1 MNIKTSLILFFL
13 VVLVYNLSWLAVYV
27 TGVNK
32 TLIPSEDTLPAIY
45 LPISLIKE
53 KNFDLNEY
61 YDFLVKKYPNQKN
74 KAGTPFYVR
83 VINGKYISAFPVMA
97 PILAVPIYLI
107 PVLFLKIPVDY
118 FWPPILAKISASI
131 MVSLSTVFI
140 YLAVR
145 ELLDGR
151 RAVFLSL
158 IYAFGTCSYAL
169 SSQGLWQ
176 HAPSQMFLSLSS
188 YFLLSALKRPGLVCL
203 SGLALALATLSR
215 PTSVIPAL
223 ILTIYILHKH
233 KKEIFKFFLLT
244 TPVLFFMFWYNFAY
258 IGSFFSS
265 SYDKKQMFYNW
276 QAPFPEG
283 FLGIW
288 LSPSKG
294 LLTYSPIFIFSLIG
308 IYLLFKREKRA
319 PYFLLFRYSA
329 LVVLVFTLVVG
340 KWYHWFG
347 GWAFGYRMA
356 VDITP
361 FLILLLVPVLESKA
375 FPKLKNLFYFFVFWS
390 IFVQVM
396 GIVFFDGEWHA
407 RFDRGFKESRWL
419 WSIKDSEMVFY
430 LKKILTKIGL

>member
-1 MNIKTSLILFFL
+1 M
-13 VVLVYNLSWLAVYV
+13 YA

-61 YDFLVKKYPNQKN
+61 YGFLVKKYPNQKN
-74 KAGTPFYVR
+74 KAGIPFYVR
-83 VINGKYISAFPVMA
+83 YINGKYVSAFPVMA
-97 PILAVPIYLI
+97 SLLAVPIYLI
-107 PVLFLKIPVDY
+107 PVLFLNNVPVDY
-118 FWPPILAKISASI
+118 FWPPILAKISASV
-131 MVSLSTVFI
+131 MVSLSAVFI
-140 YLAVR
+140 YLALR
-145 ELLDGR
+145 ELLDKR
-151 RAVFLSL
+151 QAVFLSL

-176 HAPSQMFLSLSS
+176 HAPSQMFLSFSI
-188 YFLLSALKRPGLVCL
+188 YLLVAALKSPGLVCL

-215 PTSVIPAL
+215 PTGAIAAL
-223 ILTIYILHKH
+223 ILTFYILHKH
-233 KKEIFKFFLLT
+233 KKEIFKFILLT
-244 TPVLFFMFWYNFAY
+244 TPALLFMFWYNFVY
-258 IGSFFSS
+258 VGSFFST
-265 SYDKKQMFYNW
+265 SYDKKQIFYNW
-276 QAPFPEG
+276 QAPLSEG

-294 LLTYSPIFIFSLIG
+294 LLTYSPIFIFSLLG
-308 IYLLFKREKRA
+308 IYLLFKSEKKA
-319 PYFLLFRYSA
+319 PYFLLFRYFA
-329 LVVLVFTLVVG
+329 LIVLVFTLIMG

-356 VDITP
+356 ADITP

-375 FPKLKNLFYFFVFWS
+375 LPKLKNLFYFFVFWS
-390 IFVQVM
+390 VLVQVM

-407 RFDRGFKESRWL
+407 RFDRGFKDSSWL

-430 LKKILTKIGL
+430 IRKIVAKVGL